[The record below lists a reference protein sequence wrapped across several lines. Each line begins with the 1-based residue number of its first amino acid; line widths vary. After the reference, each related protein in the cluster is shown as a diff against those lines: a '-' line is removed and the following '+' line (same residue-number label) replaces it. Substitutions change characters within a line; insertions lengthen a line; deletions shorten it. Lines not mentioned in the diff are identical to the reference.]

1 VHGAGFQNFAATF
14 VQSVT
19 VRLLRIVAIQAVIVA
34 ILFEVALRIYNPSPF
49 RIRGER
55 IVLPVHQKYHFS
67 HDLTTKLDPITIH
80 TKNSLGFRGPDPPR
94 DFSRRLTL
102 VTIGGSTTECLFL
115 SDGRT
120 WTDGLARRLARTWPD
135 VWVNNAG
142 LDGQSSYGHLVL
154 LRDVVVSLKPKVA
167 VFLVGV
173 NDVER
178 EDLTT
183 FDQSLIPKRTAWQRA
198 GVFLEDHSEV
208 VGLGHDFLRMAR
220 TSYRGYGH
228 SELDLMKAVHVGD
241 EEKTTAAT
249 LARQETPV
257 RRYAERLAAIVE
269 LCRANGI
276 EPVFVTQ
283 PVLYGDA
290 TDPTT
295 GVDLA
300 AIQVRGAINGRL
312 AWRVLELYNDA
323 LRRVALDR
331 RVLLVEAA
339 HEMPK
344 DSRLYYDLMHFTND
358 GAARLATIV
367 GDRLEPYLKTHTEL
381 VERVARN

>member
-1 VHGAGFQNFAATF
+1 MK
-14 VQSVT
+14 
-19 VRLLRIVAIQAVIVA
+19 LLRIVAIQAVIVA
-34 ILFEVALRIYNPSPF
+34 ILFEIALRLYNPFPF
-49 RIRGER
+49 RVHGER

-67 HDLTTKLDPITIH
+67 HEGTAKLDPITIH

-120 WTDGLARRLARTWPD
+120 WTDGLAQRLARTWPG

-142 LDGQSSYGHLVL
+142 LDGQSSYGHLIL
-154 LRDVVVSLKPKVA
+154 LRDVIVPLKPRVA

-173 NDVER
+173 NDIER

-183 FDQSLIPKRTAWQRA
+183 FDQSLTPKWTAWQKA
-198 GVFLEDHSEV
+198 GVFLEDHSAV

-228 SELDLMKAVHVGD
+228 SELDLTKAVHVD
-241 EEKTTAAT
+241 DDEKTTVAT
-249 LARQETPV
+249 LARQDAPV
-257 RRYAERLAAIVE
+257 RRYRERLAAIVDVS
-269 LCRANGI
+269 RAHGI

-283 PVLYGDA
+283 PVLYGEA
-290 TDPTT
+290 TDPAT

-300 AIQVRGAINGRL
+300 TIQVRGAINGRL
-312 AWRVLELYNDA
+312 EWRVLEMYNDA
-323 LRRVALDR
+323 MRRLALDR
-331 RVLLVEAA
+331 RVLLVDAA
-339 HEMPK
+339 HAMPK

-358 GAARLATIV
+358 GATRLATLV
-367 GDRLEPYLKTHTEL
+367 ADRLEPFLKTHTEL